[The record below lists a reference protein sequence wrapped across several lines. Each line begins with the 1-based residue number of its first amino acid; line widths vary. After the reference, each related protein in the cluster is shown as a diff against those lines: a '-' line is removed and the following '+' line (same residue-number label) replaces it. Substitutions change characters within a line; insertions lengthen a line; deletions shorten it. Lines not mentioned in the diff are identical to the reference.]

1 MILFLLPFALGALAA
16 LGLGFGREVPAPK
29 PKRAVVKKQP
39 PDGGR
44 P

>member
-29 PKRAVVKKQP
+29 RAVVKKQP
-39 PDGGR
+39 PSGGPR
-44 P
+44 